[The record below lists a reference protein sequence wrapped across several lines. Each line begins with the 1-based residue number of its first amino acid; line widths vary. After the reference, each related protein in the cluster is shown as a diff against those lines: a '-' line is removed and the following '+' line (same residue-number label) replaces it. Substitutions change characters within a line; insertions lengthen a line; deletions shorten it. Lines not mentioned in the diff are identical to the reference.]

1 LNNLVLLVCGIFLLS
16 LVSIFNNVYGITVN
30 YTDFSVNVLDNWAF
44 LKSNRLAEVFDRS
57 RLELIPTEFSDLL
70 LNPSQ
75 NLSGQRIQNGAY
87 SIISVDSEYPYRNVP
102 LEIHTRYSLQDLNL
116 SKVKIFSKENT
127 TIGGEPA
134 VKINRSG
141 RNNLTNIEVVEYY
154 VVHDSKPYFLTY
166 AANVKDFQRFLPQ
179 FELMVKTFKFAK

>member
-1 LNNLVLLVCGIFLLS
+1 
-16 LVSIFNNVYGITVN
+16 
-30 YTDFSVNVLDNWAF
+30 VLDNWAF

-57 RLELIPTEFSDLL
+57 WLELIPTEFSDLL

-127 TIGGEPA
+127 TIGGEAA

-179 FELMVKTFKFAK
+179 FEQMVKTFKFAK